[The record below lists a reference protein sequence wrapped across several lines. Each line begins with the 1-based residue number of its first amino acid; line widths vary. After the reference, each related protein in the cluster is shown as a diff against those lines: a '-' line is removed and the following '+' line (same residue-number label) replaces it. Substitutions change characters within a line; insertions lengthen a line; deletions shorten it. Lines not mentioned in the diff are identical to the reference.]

1 MLQPILLMLPWL
13 GLYLRSRISPVRRRP
28 PPRTPAAT
36 PAERRP

>member
-13 GLYLRSRISPVRRRP
+13 GIYLRSRIPAVRRG
-28 PPRTPAAT
+28 PRSPAAT

>member
-13 GLYLRSRISPVRRRP
+13 EFYLRSRVPPVRREP
-28 PPRTPAAT
+28 PPPPPAAT

>member
-13 GLYLRSRISPVRRRP
+13 ELYLRSRIPPIRRVP
-28 PPRTPAAT
+28 QS